1 MRDPNLSWPA
11 RLARRIVAFAHRDR
25 VDAAMDA
32 EMRYHI
38 ECEIAERVRLGASP
52 EDARRDVM
60 RDFGGVERHKEDGRD
75 ARGFRSIDD
84 AARDAAYAVRV
95 LRRNPGF
102 TAAVVVTF
110 ALGIGCTSAIF
121 SVVNGILLRPLPYAR
136 PNELVALWE
145 RNAARGA
152 DRNVVSVES
161 FETWRSAT
169 RSFSDIAAMVPAP
182 RTLNGSP
189 VERISAAQVSPSFFR
204 LLGARPAL
212 GRGFE
217 PADELNGGA
226 SVVVLSDALWRNRY
240 GADTSIVGRSIAMDG
255 ESYTVIG
262 VMPASFDP
270 PRYGWMSEHPLWIPF
285 GPTADNRHWGRFLHV
300 IARRA
305 PGVSIEQARAEL
317 AAVSERLSRE
327 SDGGERWSSSVV
339 SLAEQITGDVR
350 KPLLVVFA
358 AVLLLLAMAAVN
370 VASLVTAFTRR
381 RAHELAVR
389 RAIGATRMRL
399 LRQQLAQSAVL
410 GAVGTGVGLIVGVLA
425 TRGLVLLMPPD
436 VPRLGDVHVDGN
448 VLAFTT
454 SVALG
459 ATLLFGCAAALRG
472 TARDR
477 RGATFVP
484 SGRSTAR
491 LGGARIMTAE
501 VAIGLV
507 IAVLAALMVRSLA
520 NLRAVDLG
528 FQSGSVVAG
537 RVSLPSDRYA
547 NDERRGA
554 FFDALLARVRS
565 TPGVT
570 SASIATTRPFACC
583 APATVAYDAALGAD
597 GAKNAPTTDVR
608 FVDESYFS
616 ALRVPVLSG
625 KVFAATESH
634 DGPPFVVVTRALAR
648 ALWGDHDPIGRT
660 VSMKLF
666 GTTTA
671 QVIGVVGDMHLVD
684 ARTPVRPA
692 LFLSTNRFPSS
703 ERDVIVRGS
712 GDANALLAALRQSLA
727 SIDPSIPLYR
737 AASLDE
743 AVASTLAQDRFTTIL
758 LGGFAALALL
768 LAAVGVY
775 GVLAGDVA
783 RRRREIGIRLALG
796 ARVGAVSALVMRRA
810 LGPVLAGVAIGVV
823 GAFALSRSMSAL
835 VFGVGTS
842 DPATFAIVVFVLIVV
857 ALVATLGPA
866 IRAGRVSPLYVMR
879 GE

>member
-1 MRDPNLSWPA
+1 MRDLNLSRPA
-11 RLARRIVAFAHRDR
+11 RLLRRLRALARRGQTE
-25 VDAAMDA
+25 AAMDA

-52 EDARRDVM
+52 ESAKREVM

-75 ARGFRSIDD
+75 ARGFRALDD
-84 AARDAAYAVRV
+84 AARDASFAVRV

-102 TAAVVVTF
+102 TAAVVATF

-152 DRNVVSVES
+152 DRNVVSVKS
-161 FETWRSAT
+161 FDAWRSAT
-169 RSFSDIAAMVPAP
+169 RSLSDMAAMVPAP

-189 VERISAAQVSPSFFR
+189 VERISAAHVSPSFFR
-204 LLGARPAL
+204 LLGAQPAL
-212 GRGFE
+212 GRAFE
-217 PADELNGGA
+217 PADELGGGA
-226 SVVVLSDALWRNRY
+226 AVAVLSDAIWRSRY
-240 GADTSIVGRSIAMDG
+240 GADSSIIGRTIAMDG

-262 VMPASFDP
+262 VMPATFDP
-270 PRYGWMSEHPLWIPF
+270 PRYGWMSEQPLWIPF
-285 GPTADNRHWGRFLHV
+285 GPTADNRNWGRFLHV

-327 SDGGERWSSSVV
+327 TDGGEGWSSSVV
-339 SLAEQITGDVR
+339 PLAKQITGDVQ
-350 KPLLVVFA
+350 KPLVVVFA

-389 RAIGATRMRL
+389 RAIGATRLRL

-410 GAVGTGVGLIVGVLA
+410 GALGTVVGLLVGVLA
-425 TRGLVLLMPPD
+425 TRALVLLMPPD
-436 VPRLGDVHVDGN
+436 VPRLGDVHVDGR
-448 VLAFTT
+448 VMAFTT
-454 SVALG
+454 GIALG
-459 ATLLFGCAAALRG
+459 ATLLFGCVAALHG
-472 TARDR
+472 TARDP
-477 RGATFVP
+477 RGSTFAR

-491 LGGARIMTAE
+491 LGGARIMTVE
-501 VAIGLV
+501 IAIGLV
-507 IAVLAALMVRSLA
+507 IAVLAALMVRSLV

-528 FQSGSVVAG
+528 FRAGSVVAG

-547 NDERRGA
+547 NDERRSA

-570 SASIATTRPFACC
+570 TASIATTRPLACC
-583 APATVAYDAALGAD
+583 APATVAYDPGVGAD

-625 KVFAATESH
+625 KVFTAAESRA
-634 DGPPFVVVTRALAR
+634 GPPFVVVTRALAR
-648 ALWGDHDPIGRT
+648 ALWGDRDPIGRT

-671 QVIGVVGDMHLVD
+671 QVIGVVADVHLVD

-712 GDANALLAALRQSLA
+712 RNANALLTTLRQSLA
-727 SIDPSIPLYR
+727 TIDPSIPLYR
-737 AASLDE
+737 AAGLDE

-768 LAAVGVY
+768 LAAVGIY

-783 RRRREIGIRLALG
+783 SRRREIGIRLALG
-796 ARVGAVSALVMRRA
+796 ARGGMVSALVARRA
-810 LGPVLAGVAIGVV
+810 GGPVLSGVALGLA
-823 GAFALSRSMSAL
+823 GAFVLSRAMSAL
-835 VFGVGTS
+835 VFGVRTT
-842 DPATFAIVVFVLIVV
+842 DPLTFVVVVLVLIGV
-857 ALVATLGPA
+857 AAAATLGPA
-866 IRAGRVSPLYVMR
+866 IRAARVSPLDVIR
-879 GE
+879 ND